1 MRKLIIFLL
10 LPVQLAFAQSP
21 VLTLDDCYRLAREN
35 YPRLSDMEK
44 QQQISDLRQQ
54 NIDAAW
60 NPQMNLNG
68 QATYQSDVTRVPI
81 SLPNLTVPS
90 QAKDQYKV
98 YLDVRQ
104 NIYDGG
110 ISRSNRDL
118 ERAALAADLQ
128 NIEVELYSLNDRI
141 NQLYFGVLLM
151 EENKKVL
158 GLKLSTLN
166 ERLKVLESGLK
177 NGLVTARDVDL
188 LKAEKMVTEQQVR
201 EVEAERLFGLGS
213 LKILTGAAIDG
224 TTNLAEPE
232 LAGKNDGIIRPE
244 LKLYDLL
251 GSKVDNNSNLLQK
264 MRNPKVYGF
273 GQAGYGRPGLNMLD
287 NEFDTYYLVGLGVS
301 WNIFDWKQTA
311 RNRQLLGIQKQMITS
326 SRETFLQGI
335 NISMVKADESI
346 RKAEELLRSDEELV
360 GLRGKIAKH
369 SASQLE
375 NGTIT
380 SADYLVDLNA
390 ETQAQIN
397 KKSHKIQ
404 LLQAIANYN
413 TLTGKQIKE

>member
-10 LPVQLAFAQSP
+10 LPVQLVFAQSP
-21 VLTLDDCYRLAREN
+21 VLTLDECYRLAREN

-54 NIDAAW
+54 NIGAAW

-110 ISRSNRDL
+110 ISRSNL
-118 ERAALAADLQ
+118 ELEKAGLAADLQ
-128 NIEVELYSLNDRI
+128 SIEVELYSLNDRI

-158 GLKLSTLN
+158 GLKLSTLG

-177 NGLVTARDVDL
+177 NGVVTARDVDL

-201 EVEAERLFGLGS
+201 EVEAERLSGLGS

-224 TTNLAEPE
+224 KTNLAEPE
-232 LAGKNDGIIRPE
+232 LAERNDGIVRPE

-326 SRETFLQGI
+326 SRETFLQGV

-360 GLRGKIAKH
+360 GLRGKIAKQ

-390 ETQAQIN
+390 ETQSQIN